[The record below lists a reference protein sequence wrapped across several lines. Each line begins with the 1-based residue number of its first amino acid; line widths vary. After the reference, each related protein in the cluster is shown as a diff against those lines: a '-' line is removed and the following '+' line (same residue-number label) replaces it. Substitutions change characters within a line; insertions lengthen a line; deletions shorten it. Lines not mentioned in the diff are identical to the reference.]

1 MHFTKKNSFEKRI
14 ELKNKL
20 KQQKILKF
28 PGAYNPLTAKLIAEI
43 GFEGIYISGGVM
55 ANDLGIPDIGLTT
68 LKEVSYRANQISRVT
83 DLPAIVDADTGF
95 GDCKKTIETFE
106 NLGLSG
112 CHIEDQIDQK
122 RCGHLD
128 NKEIISSATMVN
140 KIKTAVKAKKDKNFL
155 VIARTDANSV
165 EGLKK
170 TIEIFEQLGLSGC
183 HIEDQIDEKRCG
195 HLDNKE
201 IIPSAT
207 MVNKIKTAVKAKKDK
222 NFLVIA
228 RTDANSVEGIKK
240 TINRVKAYEDAGAD
254 IIFPEAMKDE
264 KEFEQIRKN
273 SKANLLANMTEFG
286 KSKLLS
292 ANELENL
299 GYNIVIYPVTTQRL
313 AMKSVEDGLRTI
325 MNDGHQNNII
335 DKMQTRKRLYELVE
349 YEKYNTPDKKIT
361 DFKTDGHE

>member
-1 MHFTKKNSFEKRI
+1 MHFTKKNSSEKRI

-20 KQQKILKF
+20 KKQKILKF

-55 ANDLGIPDIGLTT
+55 ANDLGVPDIGLTT

-83 DLPAIVDADTGF
+83 DLPTIVDADTGF

-170 TIEIFEQLGLSGC
+170 TI
-183 HIEDQIDEKRCG
+183 
-195 HLDNKE
+195 
-201 IIPSAT
+201 
-207 MVNKIKTAVKAKKDK
+207 V
-222 NFLVIA
+222 
-228 RTDANSVEGIKK
+228 
-240 TINRVKAYEDAGAD
+240 RVKAYEDAGAD

-292 ANELENL
+292 ANKLENL

-313 AMKSVEDGLRTI
+313 AMKNVEDGLLAI
-325 MNDGHQNNII
+325 MKDGHQNNII

>member
-1 MHFTKKNSFEKRI
+1 MHFTKRSSSEKRI

-20 KQQKILKF
+20 KKQKILKF
-28 PGAYNPLTAKLIAEI
+28 PGAYNPLTAKLITEI
-43 GFEGIYISGGVM
+43 GFEGIYISGAVM
-55 ANDLGIPDIGLTT
+55 ANDLGFPDIGITT
-68 LKEVSYRANQISRVT
+68 LKEVSYRANQISRVS
-83 DLPAIVDADTGF
+83 DLPSIVDADTGF
-95 GDCKKTIETFE
+95 SDCKKTIET
-106 NLGLSG
+106 
-112 CHIEDQIDQK
+112 
-122 RCGHLD
+122 
-128 NKEIISSATMVN
+128 
-140 KIKTAVKAKKDKNFL
+140 
-155 VIARTDANSV
+155 
-165 EGLKK
+165 
-170 TIEIFEQLGLSGC
+170 FEQLGLSGC

-201 IIPSAT
+201 IIPLEK
-207 MVNKIKTAVKAKKDK
+207 MVNKIKTAVNSKKDK
-222 NFLVIA
+222 NFLIIA
-228 RTDANSVEGIKK
+228 RTDANSVEGLKK
-240 TINRVKAYEDAGAD
+240 TIDRVKAYEDAGAD

-264 KEFEQIRKN
+264 KEFELIRKN
-273 SKANLLANMTEFG
+273 LKVNLLANMTEFG

-313 AMKSVEDGLRTI
+313 AMKNVEDGLRTI

>member
-1 MHFTKKNSFEKRI
+1 MHFTKRNPSEKRI

-20 KQQKILKF
+20 KKQKILKF
-28 PGAYNPLTAKLIAEI
+28 PGAYNPLTAKLITEI
-43 GFEGIYISGGVM
+43 GFEGIYISGAAI

-83 DLPAIVDADTGF
+83 DLPTIVDADTGF

-106 NLGLSG
+106 
-112 CHIEDQIDQK
+112 
-122 RCGHLD
+122 
-128 NKEIISSATMVN
+128 
-140 KIKTAVKAKKDKNFL
+140 
-155 VIARTDANSV
+155 
-165 EGLKK
+165 
-170 TIEIFEQLGLSGC
+170 QLGLSGC
-183 HIEDQIDEKRCG
+183 HVEDQINEKRCG
-195 HLDNKE
+195 HLDNKK
-201 IIPSAT
+201 IIPLAE
-207 MVNKIKTAVKAKKDK
+207 MVNKIKTAINAKKDK
-222 NFLVIA
+222 NFLIIA

-240 TINRVKAYEDAGAD
+240 TIDRVKAYEDAGAD

-264 KEFEQIRKN
+264 KEFELIRKN
-273 SKANLLANMTEFG
+273 LKVNLLANMTEFG

-292 ANELENL
+292 TNELENL

-313 AMKSVEDGLRTI
+313 AMKSVEDGLRAI

-335 DKMQTRKRLYELVE
+335 DKMQTRKRLYDLVD

>member
-1 MHFTKKNSFEKRI
+1 MHFTKKNSSEKRI

-20 KQQKILKF
+20 KKQKILKF

-55 ANDLGIPDIGLTT
+55 ANDLGVPDIGLTT

-83 DLPAIVDADTGF
+83 DLPTIVDADTGF

-128 NKEIISSATMVN
+128 NKEIIPSATMVN

-170 TIEIFEQLGLSGC
+170 TI
-183 HIEDQIDEKRCG
+183 D
-195 HLDNKE
+195 
-201 IIPSAT
+201 
-207 MVNKIKTAVKAKKDK
+207 
-222 NFLVIA
+222 
-228 RTDANSVEGIKK
+228 
-240 TINRVKAYEDAGAD
+240 RVKAYEDAGAD
-254 IIFPEAMKDE
+254 IIFPEAMKNE

-273 SKANLLANMTEFG
+273 SKVNLLANMTEFG

-313 AMKSVEDGLRTI
+313 AMKSVEDGLRAI
-325 MNDGHQNNII
+325 MNDGHQNNVI